1 MDTPL
6 ITAKNS
12 EQRKDEKH
20 CLLIENQCAKM
31 EPQSPQHIIASTA
44 TKHLELAGGSTM
56 EQILPE
62 EYTLANFILRAL
74 EERNGQELEFVL
86 KSYLRI
92 RVVPIENEEN
102 CFLVEPIGFTSA
114 HFKLLNELTL
124 TTILEEMKNAKTLDE
139 LLQLIRQSQDAIKTL
154 VEVDETVL
162 LGIMSKTQASE
173 ILALLECP
181 TRPELEAYAI
191 TYPEVLESKDLECRM
206 KQLKSTIEIKSM
218 IDAQLKLLHQILVES
233 MTRVLSEEEAIIEKQ
248 TDQLDRRIESLL
260 HKIDEMD
267 LEEDTD
273 EVLQKRRQALTRDQ
287 NRRRSILSQFEEKS
301 QLILKGNESI
311 ERSIEQ
317 NTQILADLDDSLKE
331 ILIPTGSTDFSLPW
345 TILLI
350 PFIVV
355 GFSKKGR
362 LKVTIYPPSKLNEVD
377 TRVGIRRD
385 FIDTLSEASEYLSK
399 IALQLTKLANSDVN
413 MRKYL
418 RESSKNYNLLSLK
431 ESRVLIRDGVKALL
445 ADGLVK
451 ESQISELDSILHG
464 FSEQRI
470 KVQKS
475 IKIKPISLEAGKGQ
489 CHVKFHI
496 YDDHSKPIDSA
507 KLDLG
512 GMVLQTDL
520 RGSAE
525 VNLTKSRYEA
535 KVSAIG
541 FKEKTIEFRLDSS
554 DDVVIPITLNPLPTE
569 ERLALELEKLLE
581 RAKRLDII
589 RNRLWQAFQ
598 KQGDTLLSIPAYRG
612 ILVELLTE
620 LGYEAE
626 SWISEARTERGMVK
640 RLLKRDDRENA
651 LRRDILRLA
660 ETSKA
665 SGGLMLFSDLLL
677 HLDKM
682 GWATSFDEVET
693 TLNEMTR
700 EGLIE
705 GVSVLEDGTRLVK
718 FIPVALTNDPQ
729 KILNLAA
736 TSAGQLTIED
746 AVLKLGWNEERVMN
760 ALSLLVDKGVAK
772 IQKTYS
778 KSTIY
783 WFPGLQE
790 KRE

>member
-1 MDTPL
+1 
-6 ITAKNS
+6 
-12 EQRKDEKH
+12 
-20 CLLIENQCAKM
+20 M
-31 EPQSPQHIIASTA
+31 EPQSPQHIIISTA
-44 TKHLELAGGSTM
+44 TKRLELAGGSTM

-62 EYTLANFILRAL
+62 EYALANFILRAL

-92 RVVPIENEEN
+92 HVVPIKKEDT
-102 CFLVEPIGFTSA
+102 CFLVEPLGFTSTR
-114 HFKLLNELTL
+114 FKLLNELTISP
-124 TTILEEMKNAKTLDE
+124 ILEEMEKTKTVDE
-139 LLQLIRQSQDAIKTL
+139 LINLINQSRNLIRTFLEA
-154 VEVDETVL
+154 DETVL
-162 LGIMSKTQASE
+162 LGIMSKAHASE
-173 ILALLECP
+173 FMALLERP
-181 TRPELEAYAI
+181 TRSELEAFAV
-191 TYPEVLESKDLECRM
+191 TYPEVLDHKDLEKAI
-206 KQLKSTIEIKSM
+206 KQLKSTIELKNM
-218 IDAQLKLLHQILVES
+218 IDRQITQLHQILAQ
-233 MTRVLSEEEAIIEKQ
+233 TITGVLSEEEAIIEKQ
-248 TDQLDRRIESLL
+248 ADQLDRRIESLI

-267 LEEDTD
+267 SEEGTD
-273 EVLQKRRQALTRDQ
+273 EVLQNRRQALTRDQ

-301 QLILKGNESI
+301 QLLLEGNESI
-311 ERSIEQ
+311 EKSIDQ
-317 NTQILADLDDSLKE
+317 SKQMLANIEDSLKG
-331 ILIPTGSTDFSLPW
+331 ILIPTGSTDFSPPW

-362 LKVTIYPPSKLNEVD
+362 LKVAIYPPSKLNDVD
-377 TRVGIRRD
+377 ARVGLRHD

-413 MRKYL
+413 MRKHL

-431 ESRVLIRDGVKALL
+431 ESRTLIRDGAKALL

-464 FSEQRI
+464 FSEQRV
-470 KVQKS
+470 KAQES
-475 IKIKPISLEAGKGQ
+475 IKIKPISVEAGKEQ

-496 YDDHSKPIDSA
+496 YDDQGKPIDDA

-512 GMVLQTDL
+512 GMILQTDL
-520 RGSAE
+520 RGSTE
-525 VNLTKSRYEA
+525 VNLTKSMYEA
-535 KVSAIG
+535 KVSATG

-554 DDVVIPITLNPLPTE
+554 DDVVIPVTLNPLPTE
-569 ERLALELEKLLE
+569 ERLAVELEKLLE

-612 ILVELLTE
+612 ILIELLTE

-626 SWISEARTERGMVK
+626 SWISEAQTERGMVK
-640 RLLKRDDRENA
+640 RLLKRDDREDA

-665 SGGLMLFSDLLL
+665 SGGLMLFSDFLL

-693 TLNEMTR
+693 TLNEMAR

-705 GVSVLEDGTRLVK
+705 GVSVLENGTRLVK
-718 FIPVALTNDPQ
+718 FIPVALTDDPQ

-746 AVLKLGWNEERVMN
+746 AVLNLGWKEERVMN

-772 IQKTYS
+772 VQKTYS

-790 KRE
+790 KSE